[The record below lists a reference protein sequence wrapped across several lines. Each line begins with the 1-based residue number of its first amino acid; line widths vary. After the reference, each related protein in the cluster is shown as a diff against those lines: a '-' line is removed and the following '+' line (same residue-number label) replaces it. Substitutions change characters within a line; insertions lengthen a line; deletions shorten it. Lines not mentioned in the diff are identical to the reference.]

1 MVKTEVVNLAL
12 DVLNNIKQTV
22 VNTLNYR
29 YKEKFENQSI
39 SVADVRDSVTEALA
53 KYLGEKNE
61 A

>member
-22 VNTLNYR
+22 VNTLNYK
-29 YKEKFENQSI
+29 YQEKFKDQSI

-53 KYLGEKNE
+53 KYHGGQK
-61 A
+61 